1 MEKAIIIG
9 LYFGVFQTLMPAI
22 GYFLGNA
29 FQNRVTNINHWI
41 AFVLLVLIGANM
53 IREALSK
60 DKDNNFK
67 MNYFVI
73 CN

>member
-1 MEKAIIIG
+1 
-9 LYFGVFQTLMPAI
+9 MPAI

-53 IREALSK
+53 IREALNK

-67 MNYFVI
+67 MNYFVN